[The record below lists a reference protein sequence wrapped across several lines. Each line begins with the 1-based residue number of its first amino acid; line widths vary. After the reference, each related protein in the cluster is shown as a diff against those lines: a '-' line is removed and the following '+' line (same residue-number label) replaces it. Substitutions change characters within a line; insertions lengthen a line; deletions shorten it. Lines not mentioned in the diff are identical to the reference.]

1 MKHKLV
7 RRVIASVMTA
17 LLVVG
22 LIPMTFTGGG
32 VKVSA
37 ADGKYVFDATTLTAS
52 ADKEEIGDGTTAGDD
67 NYFKIVGKVIKRTNS
82 DGSVKA
88 AEIEKFSKSAVEFT
102 VTGTATA
109 VVKMSSTG
117 GSNTSWVALV
127 NTADG
132 SVVANKEAVS
142 KVTGT
147 SATTLTYE
155 GLKAGTYRVVSNGTD
170 ENDEEQK

>member
-1 MKHKLV
+1 MIPAGVLGPNQSYA
-7 RRVIASVMTA
+7 RVSDGAAEWEVKGGSSDKYVTPSTNNQTLDSNAKMEKFEEHDSVGIGMSISA
-17 LLVVG
+17 MSVVFCG
-22 LIPMTFTGGG
+22 LILLFI
-32 VKVSA
+32 A
-37 ADGKYVFDATTLTAS
+37 
-52 ADKEEIGDGTTAGDD
+52 
-67 NYFKIVGKVIKRTNS
+67 FKIVGKVIKRTNS

-155 GLKAGTYRVVSNGTD
+155 
-170 ENDEEQK
+170 